1 MARWG
6 IGDLQGCSSELE
18 TLLRRIQF
26 RAERDELWFTGDLV
40 NRGPA
45 SLATLRRVHELRDN
59 SRVVLGNHDLHL
71 LSVALVPGR
80 SPRRTDTISDILA
93 APDRDTLL
101 GWLLELPL
109 VDFDAGHGDLLVHA
123 GLLPQW
129 SPMQAEALSR
139 EVCTELQR
147 APIAL
152 LTQMYG
158 DEPDHWDPALSGM
171 DRLRLIVNAC
181 TRLRFCTADGRIDLK
196 RKGAPGRATAPWI
209 PWFNV
214 PERQSRPVRIIF
226 GHWSALGLLQAP
238 GLLGLDTGC
247 VWGGALTAV
256 NLDDPQVPPVSV
268 PSTTHVPLEE

>member
-6 IGDLQGCSSELE
+6 IGDLQGCSSELD
-18 TLLRRIQF
+18 TLLARIQF
-26 RAERDELWFTGDLV
+26 SSDRDELWFTGDLV

-45 SLATLRRVHELRDN
+45 SLATLRQVHDLRDN

-80 SPRRTDTISDILA
+80 SPRRSDTLGDVLA

-101 GWLLELPL
+101 AWLLELPL
-109 VDFDAGHGDLLVHA
+109 VHFDAARGDLLVHA
-123 GLLPQW
+123 GVLPQW
-129 SPMQAEALSR
+129 SAPLAEELSR
-139 EVCTELQR
+139 EVSMELRR

-152 LTQMYG
+152 LTELYG
-158 DEPDHWDPALSGM
+158 DEPDHWEPALTGVE
-171 DRLRLIVNAC
+171 RLRLIVNAC
-181 TRLRFCTADGRIDLK
+181 TRLRFCTAEGRMDLK
-196 RKGAPGRATAPWI
+196 RKGPPGRATAPWM

-214 PERQSRPVRIIF
+214 LGRASASVRIIF

-256 NLDDPQVPPVSV
+256 NLDDPDAAPVSV
-268 PSTTHVPLEE
+268 PSGTRVPLEE

>member
-6 IGDLQGCSSELE
+6 IGDLQGCSSELD
-18 TLLRRIQF
+18 TLLARIQF
-26 RAERDELWFTGDLV
+26 SSDRDELWFTGDLV

-45 SLATLRRVHELRDN
+45 SLATLRRVHDLRDN

-80 SPRRTDTISDILA
+80 SPRRSDTLGDVLA

-101 GWLLELPL
+101 AWLLELPL
-109 VDFDAGHGDLLVHA
+109 VHFDAARGDLLVHA
-123 GLLPQW
+123 GVLPQW
-129 SPMQAEALSR
+129 SAPLAEELSR
-139 EVCTELQR
+139 EVSMELRR

-152 LTQMYG
+152 LTELYG
-158 DEPDHWDPALSGM
+158 DEPDHWEPALTGVE
-171 DRLRLIVNAC
+171 RLRLIVNAC
-181 TRLRFCTADGRIDLK
+181 TRLRFCTAEGRMDLK
-196 RKGAPGRATAPWI
+196 RKGPPGRATAPWM

-214 PERQSRPVRIIF
+214 LGRASASVRIIF

-256 NLDDPQVPPVSV
+256 NLDDPDAAPVSV
-268 PSTTHVPLEE
+268 PSGTRVPLEE